1 MDEAIRKLK
10 STTFFGRRL
19 SRRQIADVQRTVRD
33 FPKLSRHE
41 LEHTICE
48 HLNLHTPSGGN
59 RVRTAQRL
67 LERLEELGILTL
79 PAKDESKQ
87 RGAQKA
93 LVWTARSAP
102 RAVIREALARLAPLA
117 LRVITVQTDEVAEWN
132 ELLDRHH
139 YLGYRRPFG
148 LHLRYAIVDGHGRW
162 LGCLLFAYAARSLPC
177 RDQFIGWDEAARQRR
192 LDQVIGNSR
201 FLIFPWVRVEN
212 LASKAL
218 SLVVRRLADDWQAQ
232 YGYRPVLVE
241 TFVDLSRFRG
251 SCYRAANWQF
261 LGETRGK
268 GSVRTPKGV
277 FVHPLDKDFQTLLR
291 TGQRPAARHPTTTQG
306 SANARVEPWRSLLD
320 AVVTVP
326 RLRPAMAAA
335 SAFAEH
341 VARGAVPLPPGVFE
355 KPAGVRG
362 DPGRTVGPVPPAR
375 CLAAAGVSGVALG
388 DVQRPG
394 QSRREPVSLNA
405 ELLRRADETGRGPLW
420 KGHRLFA
427 VDGSKLNLPRPL
439 IKVGYRLPSDNAHY
453 PQGLLSCLYRLRSR
467 VPVDFDLVSHG
478 DERKAAGSH
487 LHALSEN
494 DVVVYDRGYFSQAL
508 LREHLA
514 RGLHPVFRL
523 RVNANG
529 AVAAFADSTE
539 TDTVV
544 EIAARPGRE
553 EPLMRL
559 RLVKYTVSG
568 SAYLLGTTLLDRD
581 QYRIAEL
588 SDLYHE
594 RWGIEELYKVSK
606 QMIGIEDFHGQS
618 ERGVKMAYFKDDSRQ
633 SAGAVRALCPDHT
646 DPAVLESG
654 RRPARGQPGNSR
666 SGADE
671 SELQEQPAGGRT
683 TSRGS
688 VPPAGGSARQHP
700 QADRRRD
707 CFVPAKAAS
716 EPILRPM
723 FAQAGGKMETPQ
735 VGKGHRNEMKEKTRR
750 PAGKPRRPR
759 AASLSEWRFSLS
771 ECHCPPPGPS
781 ATVDTRNKA
790 AGYRFPQRRRGCG
803 RVPGQPAHHRQRLR
817 RGQAAPRRPV

>member
-117 LRVITVQTDEVAEWN
+117 LRVITETDEVAEWN

-177 RDQFIGWDEAARQRR
+177 RDQFIGWDEAARQKR

-320 AVVTVP
+320 AVVTVARDFDRQWQRRQRSLNTLLVVLFLF
-326 RLRPAMAAA
+326 RLVFSKNRQGYGATL
-335 SAFAEH
+335 AELWDQC
-341 VARGAVPLPPGVFE
+341 RL
-355 KPAGVRG
+355 
-362 DPGRTVGPVPPAR
+362 
-375 CLAAAGVSGVALG
+375 LGVSLPQA
-388 DVQRPG
+388 
-394 QSRREPVSLNA
+394 SPVSPSAMCNARAKVDENLFRVLNA

-467 VPVDFDLVSHG
+467 VPVDFDLVTHG
-478 DERKAAGSH
+478 NERKAAGSH

-529 AVAAFADSTE
+529 TVAAFANSTE

-553 EPLMRL
+553 EPLVRL
-559 RLVKYTVSG
+559 RLVKYAVSG

-618 ERGVKMAYFKDDSRQ
+618 ERGVKQELFAHFVLITLTRLFSNQGEGLLGGNRETRDQAQMKVNFKNSLLVVARHLEGLFLQQAAALDNTLRQIVDGIVSCRQKLRPNRSYDRCSRKPV
-633 SAGAVRALCPDHT
+633 GKWK
-646 DPAVLESG
+646 
-654 RRPARGQPGNSR
+654 
-666 SGADE
+666 
-671 SELQEQPAGGRT
+671 
-683 TSRGS
+683 
-688 VPPAGGSARQHP
+688 PPKL
-700 QADRRRD
+700 
-707 CFVPAKAAS
+707 AKATAM
-716 EPILRPM
+716 R
-723 FAQAGGKMETPQ
+723 
-735 VGKGHRNEMKEKTRR
+735 
-750 PAGKPRRPR
+750 
-759 AASLSEWRFSLS
+759 
-771 ECHCPPPGPS
+771 
-781 ATVDTRNKA
+781 
-790 AGYRFPQRRRGCG
+790 
-803 RVPGQPAHHRQRLR
+803 
-817 RGQAAPRRPV
+817 

>member
-1 MDEAIRKLK
+1 MANFLFRHGSAEGLTYAFPCETISESNCLLEGLMDEAIRKLK

-117 LRVITVQTDEVAEWN
+117 LRVITETDEVAEWN

-177 RDQFIGWDEAARQRR
+177 RDQFIGWDEAARQKR

-320 AVVTVP
+320 AVVTVAHDFDRQWQRRQRSLNTLLVVLFLF
-326 RLRPAMAAA
+326 RLVFSKNRQGY
-335 SAFAEH
+335 
-341 VARGAVPLPPGVFE
+341 GATLVELWDQC
-355 KPAGVRG
+355 R
-362 DPGRTVGPVPPAR
+362 
-375 CLAAAGVSGVALG
+375 LLGVSLPQA
-388 DVQRPG
+388 
-394 QSRREPVSLNA
+394 SPVSPSAMCNARAKVDENLFRVLNA
-405 ELLRRADETGRGPLW
+405 ELLRRADDTGSGPRW

-439 IKVGYRLPSDNAHY
+439 LKAGYRLPSDNAHY

-523 RVNANG
+523 QVNANG

-618 ERGVKMAYFKDDSRQ
+618 ERGVKQELFAHFVLITLTRLFSNQGEGLLGGNRETRDQAQMKVNFKNSLLVVARHLEGLFLQQAAALDNTLRQIVDGIVSCRQKLRPNRSYDRCSRKPV
-633 SAGAVRALCPDHT
+633 GKWK
-646 DPAVLESG
+646 
-654 RRPARGQPGNSR
+654 
-666 SGADE
+666 
-671 SELQEQPAGGRT
+671 
-683 TSRGS
+683 
-688 VPPAGGSARQHP
+688 PPKL
-700 QADRRRD
+700 
-707 CFVPAKAAS
+707 AKATAM
-716 EPILRPM
+716 R
-723 FAQAGGKMETPQ
+723 
-735 VGKGHRNEMKEKTRR
+735 
-750 PAGKPRRPR
+750 
-759 AASLSEWRFSLS
+759 
-771 ECHCPPPGPS
+771 
-781 ATVDTRNKA
+781 
-790 AGYRFPQRRRGCG
+790 
-803 RVPGQPAHHRQRLR
+803 
-817 RGQAAPRRPV
+817 

>member
-1 MDEAIRKLK
+1 M
-10 STTFFGRRL
+10 
-19 SRRQIADVQRTVRD
+19 QRTVRD
-33 FPKLSRHE
+33 FPKLSRYE
-41 LEHTICE
+41 LGHTICE

-79 PAKDESKQ
+79 PEKDESKQ

-102 RAVIREALARLAPLA
+102 RAVVREAWARLEPLA
-117 LRVITVQTDEVAEWN
+117 LRVITEQDEVEAWN

-148 LHLRYAIVDGHGRW
+148 PHLRYAIVDCHGRW
-162 LGCLLFAYAARSLPC
+162 LGCLLFAYAARSLLC
-177 RDQFIGWDEAARQRR
+177 RDQYIGWDEAARQKR

-201 FLIFPWVRVEN
+201 FLLFPWVRVEN

-218 SLVVRRLADDWQAQ
+218 SLALRRLADDWQAQ
-232 YGYRPVLVE
+232 HGYRPVLVE

-251 SCYRAANWQF
+251 TCYRAANWQF
-261 LGETRGK
+261 LGETKGK
-268 GSVRTPKGV
+268 RSVRTPKGV
-277 FVHPLDKDFQTLLR
+277 FVYPLDNDCKAMLT
-291 TGQRPAARHPTTTQG
+291 TGRRPGAPAKAKALAHALADRWSP
-306 SANARVEPWRSLLD
+306 LID
-320 AVVTVP
+320 AVVAVAHDFDRQWQQRQRALNTLLVVLFVF
-326 RLRPAMAAA
+326 RLVFSKNRQGYGATL
-335 SAFAEH
+335 AELWDQC
-341 VARGAVPLPPGVFE
+341 RL
-355 KPAGVRG
+355 
-362 DPGRTVGPVPPAR
+362 
-375 CLAAAGVSGVALG
+375 LGVSLPQA
-388 DVQRPG
+388 
-394 QSRREPVSLNA
+394 SPVSPSAMCNARAKVDENLFRVLNA

-467 VPVDFDLVSHG
+467 VPVDFDLVTHG
-478 DERKAAGSH
+478 NERKAAGSH

-529 AVAAFADSTE
+529 TVAAFADSSE

-553 EPLMRL
+553 EPLVRL
-559 RLVKYTVSG
+559 RLVQYAVSG
-568 SAYLLGTTLLDRD
+568 SSYLLGTTLLDRD

-618 ERGVKMAYFKDDSRQ
+618 ERGVKQELFAHFVLITLTRKIDTVFNFKLFFTKLPFLFCLLFSW
-633 SAGAVRALCPDHT
+633 GF
-646 DPAVLESG
+646 
-654 RRPARGQPGNSR
+654 
-666 SGADE
+666 
-671 SELQEQPAGGRT
+671 
-683 TSRGS
+683 
-688 VPPAGGSARQHP
+688 HP
-700 QADRRRD
+700 QAPEV
-707 CFVPAKAAS
+707 F
-716 EPILRPM
+716 M
-723 FAQAGGKMETPQ
+723 QG
-735 VGKGHRNEMKEKTRR
+735 
-750 PAGKPRRPR
+750 
-759 AASLSEWRFSLS
+759 
-771 ECHCPPPGPS
+771 
-781 ATVDTRNKA
+781 
-790 AGYRFPQRRRGCG
+790 
-803 RVPGQPAHHRQRLR
+803 
-817 RGQAAPRRPV
+817 

>member
-1 MDEAIRKLK
+1 M
-10 STTFFGRRL
+10 
-19 SRRQIADVQRTVRD
+19 QRTVRD

-117 LRVITVQTDEVAEWN
+117 LRVITETDEVAEWN

-320 AVVTVP
+320 AVVTVAHDFDRQWQRRQRSLNTLLVVLFLF
-326 RLRPAMAAA
+326 RLVFSKNRQGY
-335 SAFAEH
+335 
-341 VARGAVPLPPGVFE
+341 GATLVELWDQC
-355 KPAGVRG
+355 R
-362 DPGRTVGPVPPAR
+362 
-375 CLAAAGVSGVALG
+375 LLGVSLPQA
-388 DVQRPG
+388 
-394 QSRREPVSLNA
+394 SPVS
-405 ELLRRADETGRGPLW
+405 
-420 KGHRLFA
+420 
-427 VDGSKLNLPRPL
+427 
-439 IKVGYRLPSDNAHY
+439 PSAMCNAHY

-618 ERGVKMAYFKDDSRQ
+618 ERGVKQELFAHFVLITLTRLFSNQGEGLLGGNRETRDQAQMKVNFKNSLLVVARHLEGLFLQQAAALDNTLRQIVDGIVSCRQKLRPNRSYDRCSRKPV
-633 SAGAVRALCPDHT
+633 GKWK
-646 DPAVLESG
+646 
-654 RRPARGQPGNSR
+654 
-666 SGADE
+666 
-671 SELQEQPAGGRT
+671 
-683 TSRGS
+683 
-688 VPPAGGSARQHP
+688 PPKL
-700 QADRRRD
+700 
-707 CFVPAKAAS
+707 AKATAM
-716 EPILRPM
+716 R
-723 FAQAGGKMETPQ
+723 
-735 VGKGHRNEMKEKTRR
+735 
-750 PAGKPRRPR
+750 
-759 AASLSEWRFSLS
+759 
-771 ECHCPPPGPS
+771 
-781 ATVDTRNKA
+781 
-790 AGYRFPQRRRGCG
+790 
-803 RVPGQPAHHRQRLR
+803 
-817 RGQAAPRRPV
+817 

>member
-1 MDEAIRKLK
+1 MANFLFRHGSAEGLTHAFFSETISESSCLLEERMDEAIRKLK

-19 SRRQIADVQRTVRD
+19 TRRQIADVQCTVRD
-33 FPKLSRHE
+33 FPKLSRYE
-41 LEHTICE
+41 LGHTICE

-79 PAKDESKQ
+79 PEKDESKQ

-102 RAVIREALARLAPLA
+102 RAVVREALARLEPLA
-117 LRVITVQTDEVAEWN
+117 LRVITEQDEVEAWN

-148 LHLRYAIVDGHGRW
+148 PHLRYAIVDCHGRW
-162 LGCLLFAYAARSLPC
+162 LGCLLFAYAARSLLC

-232 YGYRPVLVE
+232 HGYRPVLVE

-251 SCYRAANWQF
+251 TCYRAANWQF
-261 LGETRGK
+261 LGETQGK

-277 FVHPLDKDFQTLLR
+277 FVYPLDNDCKAILT
-291 TGQRPAARHPTTTQG
+291 TGRRPGAPAKAKA
-306 SANARVEPWRSLLD
+306 SAHALADRWSPLID
-320 AVVTVP
+320 AVVAVAHDFDRQWQQRQRALNTLLVVLFVF
-326 RLRPAMAAA
+326 RLVFSKNRQGYGATL
-335 SAFAEH
+335 AELWDQC
-341 VARGAVPLPPGVFE
+341 RL
-355 KPAGVRG
+355 
-362 DPGRTVGPVPPAR
+362 
-375 CLAAAGVSGVALG
+375 LGVSLPQA
-388 DVQRPG
+388 
-394 QSRREPVSLNA
+394 SPVSPSAMCNARAKVDENLFRVLNA

-467 VPVDFDLVSHG
+467 VPVDFDLVTHG
-478 DERKAAGSH
+478 NERKAAESH

-529 AVAAFADSTE
+529 TVAAFANSTE

-553 EPLMRL
+553 EPLVRL
-559 RLVKYTVSG
+559 RLVKYAVSG

-618 ERGVKMAYFKDDSRQ
+618 ERGVKQELFAHFVLITLTRLFSNQGEGLLGGNRETRDQAQMKVNFKNSLLVVARHLEGLFLQQAVALDNTLRQIVDGIVSCRQKLRPNRSYDRCSRKPV
-633 SAGAVRALCPDHT
+633 GKWK
-646 DPAVLESG
+646 
-654 RRPARGQPGNSR
+654 
-666 SGADE
+666 
-671 SELQEQPAGGRT
+671 
-683 TSRGS
+683 
-688 VPPAGGSARQHP
+688 PPKL
-700 QADRRRD
+700 
-707 CFVPAKAAS
+707 AKATAM
-716 EPILRPM
+716 R
-723 FAQAGGKMETPQ
+723 
-735 VGKGHRNEMKEKTRR
+735 
-750 PAGKPRRPR
+750 
-759 AASLSEWRFSLS
+759 
-771 ECHCPPPGPS
+771 
-781 ATVDTRNKA
+781 
-790 AGYRFPQRRRGCG
+790 
-803 RVPGQPAHHRQRLR
+803 
-817 RGQAAPRRPV
+817 

>member
-19 SRRQIADVQRTVRD
+19 TRRQIADVQCTVRD
-33 FPKLSRHE
+33 FPKLSRYE
-41 LEHTICE
+41 LGHTICE
-48 HLNLHTPSGGN
+48 HLNLHTPRGGN

-79 PAKDESKQ
+79 PEKDESKQ

-102 RAVIREALARLAPLA
+102 RAVVREALARLEPLA
-117 LRVITVQTDEVAEWN
+117 LRVITEQDEVEAWN

-148 LHLRYAIVDGHGRW
+148 PHLRYAIVDCHGRW
-162 LGCLLFAYAARSLPC
+162 LGCLLFAYAARSLLC
-177 RDQFIGWDEAARQRR
+177 RDQFIGWDEAARQKR

-201 FLIFPWVRVEN
+201 FLLFPWVRVEN

-232 YGYRPVLVE
+232 HGYRPVLVE

-251 SCYRAANWQF
+251 TCYRAANWQF
-261 LGETRGK
+261 LGETQGK

-277 FVHPLDKDFQTLLR
+277 FVYPLDNDCKAILT
-291 TGQRPAARHPTTTQG
+291 TGRRPGAPAKAKA
-306 SANARVEPWRSLLD
+306 SAHALADRWSPLID
-320 AVVTVP
+320 AVVAVAHDFDRQWQQRQRALNTLLVVLFVF
-326 RLRPAMAAA
+326 RLVFSKNRQGYGATL
-335 SAFAEH
+335 AELWDQC
-341 VARGAVPLPPGVFE
+341 RL
-355 KPAGVRG
+355 
-362 DPGRTVGPVPPAR
+362 
-375 CLAAAGVSGVALG
+375 LGVSLPQA
-388 DVQRPG
+388 
-394 QSRREPVSLNA
+394 SPVSPSAMCNARAKVDENLFRVLNA

-467 VPVDFDLVSHG
+467 VPVDFDLVTHG
-478 DERKAAGSH
+478 NERKAAESH

-529 AVAAFADSTE
+529 TVAAFANSTE

-553 EPLMRL
+553 EPLVRL
-559 RLVKYTVSG
+559 RLVKYAVSG

-618 ERGVKMAYFKDDSRQ
+618 ERGVKNSLLVVASDISR
-633 SAGAVRALCPDHT
+633 
-646 DPAVLESG
+646 VLF
-654 RRPARGQPGNSR
+654 
-666 SGADE
+666 
-671 SELQEQPAGGRT
+671 T
-683 TSRGS
+683 
-688 VPPAGGSARQHP
+688 PAGGSARQHP

-723 FAQAGGKMETPQ
+723 FTQAGGQMETPQ
-735 VGKGHRNEMKEKTRR
+735 VGKGHRNEMKEKTR
-750 PAGKPRRPR
+750 
-759 AASLSEWRFSLS
+759 
-771 ECHCPPPGPS
+771 
-781 ATVDTRNKA
+781 
-790 AGYRFPQRRRGCG
+790 
-803 RVPGQPAHHRQRLR
+803 
-817 RGQAAPRRPV
+817 